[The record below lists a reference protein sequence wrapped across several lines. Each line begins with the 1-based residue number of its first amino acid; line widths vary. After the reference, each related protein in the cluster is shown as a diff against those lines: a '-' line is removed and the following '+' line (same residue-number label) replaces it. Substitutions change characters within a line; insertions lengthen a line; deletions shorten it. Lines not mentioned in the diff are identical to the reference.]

1 MRTRT
6 LSLPL
11 IFSAALVLSACQAQ
25 EETEADGQTVGL
37 PVDAPRVTL
46 VDAGSGQRSVV
57 TYSDLDTDGEEQSV
71 TATVAEGFAQS
82 VTTAADVVT
91 DAPSGQL
98 GGGSTIVLPLTGSTT
113 EAGDAA
119 VGEREATRA
128 PEFTVGA
135 ATIDDQALL
144 PDLRSAEGFR
154 FGWRGDD
161 TGEVSTLQLRAP
173 EDASD
178 DGRAMAEGAIMSL
191 MSLPVVFPDEEIG
204 EGASW
209 TVDSRVAGD
218 NSLLQTV
225 TYTLQSRDGDVLDL
239 GVEVQQRPSLGALS
253 LDGVEG
259 AEGSAET
266 ELTVESS
273 ATTSTGSLTV
283 DLGEPLP
290 VDGDVTYTTRVVYA
304 DSSEQRIVQDAS
316 TSLSFD

>member
-1 MRTRT
+1 M
-6 LSLPL
+6 
-11 IFSAALVLSACQAQ
+11 LSACQTQ
-25 EETEADGQTVGL
+25 EPVESSDQTVGL

-46 VDAGSGQRSVV
+46 VDAGSGERSVL
-57 TYSDLDTDGEEQSV
+57 TYSDLDTDSEEQSV
-71 TATVAEGFAQS
+71 TATVTEGFAQS
-82 VTTAADVVT
+82 ATTSADVVAE
-91 DAPSGQL
+91 APSGQL
-98 GGGSTIVLPLTGSTT
+98 GGGSTIVLPLTGSTA
-113 EAGDAA
+113 EAGEATD
-119 VGEREATRA
+119 GEREATRA

-173 EDASD
+173 EDATD
-178 DGRAMAEGAIMSL
+178 NGRAMAEGAIMSL

-225 TYTLQSRDGDVLDL
+225 TYTLRSRDGDVLDL
-239 GVEVQQRPSLGALS
+239 DVKVQQRPSLGALS

-259 AEGSAET
+259 AENSTET
-266 ELTVESS
+266 ALTVESS
-273 ATTSTGSLTV
+273 ATTSAGSLTV

-290 VDGDVTYTTRVVYA
+290 VDGDVTFTTRVVYA
-304 DSSEQRIVQDAS
+304 DSSDKRIVQDAS
-316 TSLSFD
+316 TSLKFD